1 MLHYWVAFNDYA
13 FQKATFSKA
22 FNKRKASTDHWMT
35 LSVGSSVCF
44 ISLSQ
49 IRKYG
54 HVIVEWYIS
63 DDKELYHKFHDN
75 KESIENEMGVSLEWN
90 ELPNKKASRILIYKD
105 VDFDNK
111 DQWSEQFDWM
121 MDMAIKMKKPLLS
134 FFHIF
139 VYQRKQWN
147 FV

>member
-75 KESIENEMGVSLEWN
+75 KEVIENEMGVSLEWN

-111 DQWSEQFDWM
+111 DQ
-121 MDMAIKMKKPLLS
+121 
-134 FFHIF
+134 
-139 VYQRKQWN
+139 
-147 FV
+147 